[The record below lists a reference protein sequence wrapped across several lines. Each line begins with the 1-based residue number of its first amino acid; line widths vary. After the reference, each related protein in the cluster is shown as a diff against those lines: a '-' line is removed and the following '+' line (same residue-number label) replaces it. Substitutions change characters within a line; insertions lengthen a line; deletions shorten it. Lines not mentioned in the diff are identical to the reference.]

1 MVPEQTKKPASI
13 EKEKYKIRAN
23 FGCLCFILWKN
34 QFQNN
39 EKLDSKEK
47 FKEKNEIIRGK
58 TLSDNFNS
66 RQTKKNTLHKIWAKT
81 SKQILLQLFE
91 KLRREGCHQ
100 RNNAF
105 EQYAEWK
112 QHLYI
117 SCKISDIFHFED
129 KIYLSWFLSIVY

>member
-1 MVPEQTKKPASI
+1 MPLLHFVKKSI
-13 EKEKYKIRAN
+13 SKQRKTGPQWKIWR
-23 FGCLCFILWKN
+23 K
-34 QFQNN
+34 
-39 EKLDSKEK
+39 
-47 FKEKNEIIRGK
+47 KNEIIREK
-58 TLSDNFNS
+58 TLSDNFKS

-117 SCKISDIFHFED
+117 SCKISDISNFED
-129 KIYLSWFLSIVY
+129 KIYLS